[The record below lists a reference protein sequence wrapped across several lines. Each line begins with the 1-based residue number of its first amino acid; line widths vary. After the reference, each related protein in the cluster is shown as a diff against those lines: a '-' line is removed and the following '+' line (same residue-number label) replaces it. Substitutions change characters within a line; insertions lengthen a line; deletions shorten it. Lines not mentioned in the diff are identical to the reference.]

1 MFGDCRDK
9 RFRHIVDKHS
19 NIWPSGNLPGH
30 CGENTCICY
39 ALRGGG
45 GLRRME
51 KSLIVGPGLRVC
63 VLSHDLCG
71 EECVSSHLGSQ
82 RTSDLEGVCDM
93 LIIGGNA
100 LRRQGRGDNP
110 RRSVCLSLFLPIR
123 GNPRRHDIPRCVAQ
137 SLAAKCLFFVTS
149 TRRHAAA
156 SCTYTCTRHLRSHH
170 RTADK
175 MRFEDFRF
183 DATLHDSGYADDGEH
198 DDNSPSTC
206 TVSALH

>member
-1 MFGDCRDK
+1 M
-9 RFRHIVDKHS
+9 HIVDKHS

-51 KSLIVGPGLRVC
+51 KSLIVGLGLRVC

-110 RRSVCLSLFLPIR
+110 HRSVCLSLFLPIR

-137 SLAAKCLFFVTS
+137 S
-149 TRRHAAA
+149 HAAA
-156 SCTYTCTRHLRSHH
+156 RGGV
-170 RTADK
+170 
-175 MRFEDFRF
+175 
-183 DATLHDSGYADDGEH
+183 LHVYLHAAF
-198 DDNSPSTC
+198 
-206 TVSALH
+206 TVSPQNCRQDALRGGFSLRCNSSR